1 MSEIFRCIDCGK
13 DFRFFYPEI
22 NVDCESVD
30 VDQYQQMIDDYTKG
44 INFPKEINIC
54 FDCLQNIKTEENL
67 SMDSNQNNNTDNSIT
82 QTISQINKKYSEDEK
97 DLKKITE
104 KDEIITPNELKELSK
119 KVEKNES
126 ELISLLKELENI
138 EKEETYFCNLFRD
151 LEIKLNFAEKDL
163 SKATGLKSDY
173 QKKIKNLTKNNIFS
187 GLFQISFN
195 DKFGTINE
203 CKFCDPYISSNYD
216 GINAGWG
223 YIVLLTKLLSVKY
236 GFESAKYI
244 LIPEGNF
251 SKIKNKNGT
260 LHEIGLSDINRTK
273 DKFNNAMC
281 AYLEY
286 LKEFLDYLTKENK
299 IDITKKNLCPNING
313 NLINDK
319 SILIES
325 KDNLENWYQAMKFLL
340 TILKFLIC
348 QILSNENEFYKQII
362 TK

>member
-1 MSEIFRCIDCGK
+1 MIIKKKSR
-13 DFRFFYPEI
+13 I
-22 NVDCESVD
+22 NYHAYLV
-30 VDQYQQMIDDYTKG
+30 
-44 INFPKEINIC
+44 
-54 FDCLQNIKTEENL
+54 L
-67 SMDSNQNNNTDNSIT
+67 SMHS
-82 QTISQINKKYSEDEK
+82 ISQFVMIKIFKDELFSQIK
-97 DLKKITE
+97 EVKPKKIVPN
-104 KDEIITPNELKELSK
+104 KYYYYVPNEIK
-119 KVEKNES
+119 KKP
-126 ELISLLKELENI
+126 
-138 EKEETYFCNLFRD
+138 
-151 LEIKLNFAEKDL
+151 
-163 SKATGLKSDY
+163 
-173 QKKIKNLTKNNIFS
+173 QKKKRKLLWKQTKNNIFS

-260 LHEIGLSDINRTK
+260 LHEIRLSDINRTK

-325 KDNLENWYQAMKFLL
+325 KDNLENWYQAMKFVL